1 MNLLRRIKQHF
12 TCLRLRRELDALS
25 RRLDALEARL
35 NQLELE

>member
-12 TCLRLRRELDALS
+12 TCLRLRRELDALTK
-25 RRLDALEARL
+25 RMGHLETRL